1 MTHFLS
7 SNQKPDVHKL
17 EDILQKI
24 RNDIIYRATKIMEDN
39 KPEAQH
45 VLNNNIE
52 ILSLLDGAIKLAEDS
67 TNTLNRAFG
76 TSVPGSPRIGSD

>member
-7 SNQKPDVHKL
+7 SDQKPDGHKL
-17 EDILQKI
+17 EDVLKKV
-24 RNDIIYRATKIMEDN
+24 RNDIIYRATKIMDDT

-52 ILSLLDGAIKLAEDS
+52 ILSLIEDAIKLAEDS
-67 TNTLNRAFG
+67 TNTLNRSFG
-76 TSVPGSPRIGSD
+76 NSVPGSPRIGSE